1 MNKLLPEEIQKI
13 RNIKED
19 SLEIKATLG
28 ELNYSKIMLD
38 LLIEEQTKLMRDL
51 KKREIELYEEIR
63 AKYGDI
69 VINLETEEYS

>member
-1 MNKLLPEEIQKI
+1 MNKLLPEEIQKL
-13 RNIKED
+13 RNLKED

-38 LLIEEQTKLMRDL
+38 LLIEEQIKLMKEL
-51 KKREIELYEEIR
+51 KDREIELYEEIKS
-63 AKYGDI
+63 KYGNI